1 MKIVNLTPHTLN
13 IHNTS
18 GDVKNIPPSGDVA
31 RVDVTYR
38 PYGRH
43 GGVDLYRADYGAVV
57 GLPDPKLDHIYV
69 VSGMVA
75 QVTPRPDVY
84 SPGQLV
90 RDGDGR
96 PVGCQGLKVSI

>member
-13 IHNTS
+13 IHTA
-18 GDVKNIPPSGDVA
+18 GGIQNIPPSGDVA
-31 RVDVTYR
+31 RVDVQYVHA
-38 PYGRH
+38 GQVA
-43 GGVDLYRADYGAVV
+43 GVDVYRADYGAVV
-57 GLPDPKLDHIYV
+57 GLPDPTPDHIYV

-96 PVGCQGLKVSI
+96 PIGCQGLKASV